1 MKNLSSAFRKQ
12 SVYIA
17 LGIIAAIQ
25 IFLLFRNEETYGGA
39 DNIQHFQIARYAF
52 KYPHLFLDLWGKPV
66 YTALLAPF
74 AQFGFKAGKL
84 LNLLLAMLT
93 IVLTVRLSEKLM
105 KGSALFAILL
115 IAFSPVYFFLTDTCL
130 TEVLFSLD
138 LVLAVYLFAENKYA
152 LSAIVLSFIPFI
164 RSEGMILF
172 PVFAVAFF
180 LRKYYGQVLLFSVGT
195 IFFSLIGFFAF
206 GDLLWIPHRFPYSMG
221 QSVYGSGSLFHFVK
235 NGPFIFGVPFLIF
248 LVPGLFYWLYQ
259 VLRKFSLKDENLI
272 LFILIA
278 GSWMA
283 YFAAHSYVWW
293 KGTGGSL
300 GLTRVIGGVIP
311 LAALTAV
318 KGMEFISEKIKP
330 KYIAVGITSFFA
342 VAQIFM
348 LFHRYDVPLKKDQV
362 ETLIAK
368 SSTYLK
374 QADLPGEVYYFDPEF
389 VFQLGIDPYD
399 QSKSNWGI
407 ADKMQPSNSMN
418 DGDVL
423 IWDAHFGPNEGGVGL
438 ENVMNDPHLQL
449 IKSFIPD
456 ERITVLGG
464 FDYGIYIF
472 RKVDQKTVQE
482 KKQTVEKSLDFSQ
495 SNTDRV
501 TETEGRK
508 WMKMDA
514 GMEFSP
520 AIQVPLSEIQARDF
534 MAINAALTFI
544 PEDELG
550 NDQVLLILSVD
561 LNHKSVSYNKLDLK
575 TTLSGDSKIKEAAL
589 QLKLAA
595 DFPAGAV
602 MNLYVWNKDKKKLL
616 LGDLKLQING
626 F

>member
-1 MKNLSSAFRKQ
+1 MKDTGSAFRKR
-12 SVYIA
+12 SVYIS
-17 LGIIAAIQ
+17 IAVIVLIQ
-25 IFLLFRNEETYGGA
+25 IVLLFLNGDTYGGA

-52 KYPHLFLDLWGKPV
+52 KYPDLFLDLWGKPV

-93 IVLTVRLSEKLM
+93 IVLTARLSEKLV
-105 KGSALFAILL
+105 KGSALFTILL

-130 TEVLFSLD
+130 TEVLFSLV
-138 LVLAVYLFAENKYA
+138 LILAVYLFSENKLA
-152 LSAIVLSFIPFI
+152 LSAIALSFIPFV

-172 PVFAVAFF
+172 PVFAAAFF
-180 LRKYYGQVLLFSVGT
+180 LRKSYGQVLLFSVGT
-195 IFFSLIGFFAF
+195 IFFSIIGFFAF
-206 GDLLWIPHRFPYSMG
+206 GDLLWILHRFPYSMG

-235 NGPFIFGVPFLIF
+235 NSPFIFGVPFLIF
-248 LVPGLFYWLYQ
+248 LVAGLFYWLYQ

-278 GSWMA
+278 GSWIA

-330 KYIAVGITSFFA
+330 KYVAVGIISFFA
-342 VAQIFM
+342 AAQVFM

-362 ETLIAK
+362 AMLIAK

-374 QADLPGEVYYFDPEF
+374 QANLSGKVYYFDPEF

-407 ADKMQPSNSMN
+407 ADKLQPSNAMN
-418 DGDVL
+418 DGDIL
-423 IWDAHFGPNEGGVGL
+423 IWDAHFGPNEGGVRP

-449 IKSFIPD
+449 LKSFIPD

-472 RKVDQKTVQE
+472 RKVQQKTVQE
-482 KKQTVEKSLDFSQ
+482 KKQTVDKLLDFSQ
-495 SNTDRV
+495 SGNNQLI
-501 TETEGRK
+501 EAEGRK
-508 WMKMDA
+508 WMQMDA

-520 AIQVPLSEIQARDF
+520 AIQVPISEIQASDF
-534 MAINAALTFI
+534 MEISASLFFI
-544 PEDELG
+544 PEDELAA
-550 NDQVLLILSVD
+550 DQVLLILSID
-561 LNHKSVSYNKLDLK
+561 ADHKSVSYNKLDLK
-575 TTLSGDSKIKEAAL
+575 TMLSGDAKIKEATL
-589 QLKLAA
+589 KLKLAA
-595 DFPAGAV
+595 DFPERAV

-616 LGDLKLQING
+616 LGDLKLSING